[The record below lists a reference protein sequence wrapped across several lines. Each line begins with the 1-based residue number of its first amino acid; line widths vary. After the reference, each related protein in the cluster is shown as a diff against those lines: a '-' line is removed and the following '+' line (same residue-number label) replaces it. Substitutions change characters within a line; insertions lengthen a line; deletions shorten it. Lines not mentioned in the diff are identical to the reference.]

1 MKQTEMYS
9 INLEDKTIVVRLKS
23 DLVDEDSLM
32 RLLDYLELESIR
44 KRSKLTEEGAAA
56 LTEEINQEVWAD
68 VKERLASDD
77 EAINLPRSPE
87 TYGPQTDGQ

>member
-9 INLEDKTIVVRLKS
+9 IDLEDKNIVVRLRS

-44 KRSKLTEEGAAA
+44 KRSKLTEEGATA
-56 LTEEINQEVWAD
+56 LSEEVNQEVWEDIRKRIA
-68 VKERLASDD
+68 E
-77 EAINLPRSPE
+77 
-87 TYGPQTDGQ
+87 G